1 MVETQIDCLNS
12 GGKTWEET
20 FAGNQDIPKNPYI
33 LRNLE
38 NYTFVQGRMHP
49 QEKPKLSPLDDLQA
63 KCKQQVKTKAK
74 L

>member
-20 FAGNQDIPKNPYI
+20 FVGNQDIPKNPYI

-49 QEKPKLSPLDDLQA
+49 
-63 KCKQQVKTKAK
+63 
-74 L
+74 